1 MERNEPAL
9 AVITTRR
16 AQWFLISLPMVY
28 GVAVVY
34 DFMIDVVVD
43 EVQILQVLQKETEHA
58 EEFSRQT

>member
-1 MERNEPAL
+1 
-9 AVITTRR
+9 
-16 AQWFLISLPMVY
+16 MVY